1 MKKLRMITTVTA
13 VALAAVLLIGGGTF
27 AYLQGESENVVN
39 NFKTNQVNV
48 SISETGD
55 RQYNIVPGTSE
66 DKDPKVTVNN
76 TVDAY
81 VFVEVT
87 DTTEGLV
94 DYEIAEGWQRLTGYK
109 NIYYRI
115 VNGDAEQKDF
125 YILKNNRVTYDA
137 GLKNS
142 DMLKDGQLKEN
153 IELSFR
159 AYAVQKEGFDTAE
172 KAWNHI
178 PVLAGTQEELTQ
190 AIENGGN
197 IKLEDNVSIS
207 PEGTGEDMIA
217 QIDVK
222 KDTNIDLNG
231 KNLSVDTSVKDEEL
245 SYTPVILAISGG
257 TTVLD
262 GEGSINAEAGYNNSF
277 GINVNGGTL
286 IINDGSYYGSM
297 TAVQVQK
304 GNLIINGGFFDL
316 AETIKEAAPDFVKY
330 LINCIDENY
339 KNGTAQI
346 EIKGGTFV
354 NFDPSNNP
362 EGTGTSYVADGYK
375 VVSEVQDSGEI
386 WYRVVPETK

>member
-55 RQYNIVPGTSE
+55 GQYNIVPGTSE

-94 DYEIAEGWQRLTGYK
+94 DYEIAEGWKLLTGYE

-172 KAWNHI
+172 NAWNHI

-197 IKLEDNVSIS
+197 IKLVDNVSIS
-207 PEGTGEDMIA
+207 PDGTGEDMIA

-231 KNLSVDTSVKDEEL
+231 KNLSVDTSVKDKEL
-245 SYTPVILAISGG
+245 SYTPVILAISKG

-316 AETIKEAAPDFVKY
+316 AETIKEAAPQFVNY
-330 LINCIDENY
+330 LINCIDKNY
-339 KNGTAQI
+339 EDGTAQI

>member
-94 DYEIAEGWQRLTGYK
+94 DYEIAEGWKLLTGYE

-172 KAWNHI
+172 NAWNHI

-197 IKLEDNVSIS
+197 IKLVDNVSIS
-207 PEGTGEDMIA
+207 PDGTGEDMIA

-231 KNLSVDTSVKDEEL
+231 KNLSVDTSVKDKEL
-245 SYTPVILAISGG
+245 SYTPVILAISKG

-316 AETIKEAAPDFVKY
+316 AETIKEAAPQFVNY

>member
-1 MKKLRMITTVTA
+1 MITTVTA

-94 DYEIAEGWQRLTGYK
+94 DYEIAEGWKLLTGYE

-172 KAWNHI
+172 NAWNHI

-197 IKLEDNVSIS
+197 IKLVDNVSIS
-207 PEGTGEDMIA
+207 PDGTGEDMIA

-231 KNLSVDTSVKDEEL
+231 KNLSVDTSVKDKEL
-245 SYTPVILAISGG
+245 SYTPVILAISKG

-316 AETIKEAAPDFVKY
+316 AETIKEAAPQFVNY
-330 LINCIDENY
+330 LINCIDKNY
-339 KNGTAQI
+339 EDGTAQI

>member
-1 MKKLRMITTVTA
+1 MKKLRIITTVTA

-55 RQYNIVPGTSE
+55 GQYNIVPGTSE
-66 DKDPKVTVNN
+66 YKDPKVTVNN

-125 YILKNNRVTYDA
+125 NILKGNRVAYDA

-178 PVLAGTQEELTQ
+178 PVLDGTQEELTQ

>member
-66 DKDPKVTVNN
+66 YKDPKVTVNN

-172 KAWNHI
+172 NAWNHI

-231 KNLSVDTSVKDEEL
+231 KNLSVDTSVKDKEL
-245 SYTPVILAISGG
+245 SYTPVILAISKG

>member
-94 DYEIAEGWQRLTGYK
+94 DYEIAEGWKLLTGYE

-172 KAWNHI
+172 NAWNHI

-197 IKLEDNVSIS
+197 IKLVDNVSIS
-207 PEGTGEDMIA
+207 PDGTGEDMIA

-222 KDTNIDLNG
+222 KDTNIDLNE
-231 KNLSVDTSVKDEEL
+231 KNLSVDTSVKDKEL
-245 SYTPVILAISGG
+245 SYTPVILAISKG

-316 AETIKEAAPDFVKY
+316 AETIKEAAPQFVNY

>member
-1 MKKLRMITTVTA
+1 MKKLRIITTVTA

-55 RQYNIVPGTSE
+55 GQYNIVPGTSE
-66 DKDPKVTVNN
+66 YKDPKVTVNN

-125 YILKNNRVTYDA
+125 NILKGNRVAYGA